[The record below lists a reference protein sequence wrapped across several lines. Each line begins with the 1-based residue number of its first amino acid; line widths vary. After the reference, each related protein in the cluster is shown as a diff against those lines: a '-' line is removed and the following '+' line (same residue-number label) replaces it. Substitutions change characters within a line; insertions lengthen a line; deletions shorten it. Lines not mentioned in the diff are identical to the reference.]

1 MHTEIVF
8 AKSPH
13 VIDDGCDHSALI
25 IWRMNANARACT
37 RSAFVPA
44 PVPVQVVAPK
54 FDLNAYK
61 GKAADKKKA
70 KKEGFPAEKLV
81 AIMLG
86 NTLSHS
92 SILAALD
99 AQIPDHGL
107 TRHVLQARITA
118 MLKSPHCEITRHEKP
133 VPEFTLTRVEPQFY
147 LNSKRAAKV
156 LR

>member
-1 MHTEIVF
+1 MQTEIVY
-8 AKSPH
+8 AKAPH
-13 VIDDGCDHSALI
+13 IVDDGCDYTALI
-25 IWRMNANARACT
+25 IWRMNANARART

-44 PVPVQVVAPK
+44 PAPVQVMKPK
-54 FDLNAYK
+54 FSKQATT
-61 GKAADKKKA
+61 GKPAAKKKA
-70 KKEGFPAEKLV
+70 KKAGFPGEKLV

-86 NTLSHS
+86 KTLSHS

-99 AQIPDHGL
+99 AQAPGHGL

-133 VPEFTLTRVEPQFY
+133 VPDFTLTRVDPQFY
-147 LNSKRAAKV
+147 VNSNCGAKA